1 MQACLGIIFL
11 PLTHCWPRGE
21 NQNRNPPTH
30 PTPSPERGGAQK
42 HKSVK
47 LESRK
52 LLQGLFL
59 HVGLGDLELHLLNHS
74 KSRMRN
80 TPYCYLETEQEAPN
94 LQINATVPKSQLF
107 RESWLQQVSAIWGIR
122 KI

>member
-21 NQNRNPPTH
+21 NKTKTETH
-30 PTPSPERGGAQK
+30 PLTPLHPQREGGGAQR

-80 TPYCYLETEQEAPN
+80 TPYCYLETE
-94 LQINATVPKSQLF
+94 
-107 RESWLQQVSAIWGIR
+107 
-122 KI
+122 